1 MTAIMTAEYHFHG
14 DLPTLLRRRWRN
26 IHPVRQP
33 VTRSASIK
41 DVIESF
47 GLPHTEVDRIEC
59 NGMEVDFSRPV
70 EDACRFDIFPVSVPW
85 DVSRPTLLRPRPLA
99 AIRFI
104 VDNNVGRL
112 ARYLRMAGFD
122 TLYDYRW
129 GDGDIVGL
137 IEQDNRILL
146 TRDLDLLKRKT
157 VEFGRYIRSSRP
169 ERQMREVLHLFGTG
183 GSIPFSRCLECNS
196 HLRSVEKQDILQR
209 LEPLTRKYYESFS
222 ICPRCDKIYWP
233 GSHVDKMRRNFPEIF
248 SDIHPG

>member
-1 MTAIMTAEYHFHG
+1 MAAEYHFHG
-14 DLPTLLRRRWRN
+14 DLPNLLRRRWRDIN
-26 IHPVRQP
+26 PLRQP

-59 NGMEVDFSRPV
+59 NRQAVDFSLPV
-70 EDACRFDIFPVSVPW
+70 EDKCRFDIFPVPLPW
-85 DVSRPTLLRPRPLA
+85 DVSRPTMLRRRPVT

-129 GDGDIVGL
+129 DDEDIIDRLG
-137 IEQDNRILL
+137 QDDRILL
-146 TRDLDLLKRKT
+146 TRDLDLLKRKQ
-157 VEFGRYIRSSRP
+157 VEFGRYIRASEP
-169 ERQMREVLHLFGTG
+169 VRQMREVLNLFGPAG
-183 GSIPFSRCLECNS
+183 ADKPFTRCLECNS
-196 HLRSVEKQDILQR
+196 PLQAVDKQDILER
-209 LEPLTRKYYESFS
+209 LKPLTKKYYESFS

-233 GSHVDKMRRNFPEIF
+233 GSHVAKMRRSFPDIF
-248 SDIHPG
+248 SDKGAG